1 MRTKGYIKLP
11 RAIQAE
17 SWYRKPACRLVA
29 LHLLLEASYRDEA
42 DEDLGVV
49 EVGTL
54 RSSVRQLAIEV
65 GISVQSL
72 RTALDTLK
80 ASGFVE
86 VKAIENGGRAD
97 GLTMVVRWDKYTSLR
112 DDNIML
118 NNSRTNS
125 RTNTRSAFVTAEN
138 SGNYSDEK
146 KLLTHGLTHGLTHN
160 KEEIINNTHTGYYNP
175 GKILKAG
182 AREAQAYTREVH
194 ELEQWIALYTPDF
207 LAMEIPLSPKR
218 MAEMISTYPMPDIQ
232 RLLATAWSK
241 GACSRHRSAWQAFKS
256 FARNDR
262 ELKATTGEKLYTYAE
277 MCDYVARYGVRQ
289 EDAFSIVPQPNGE
302 KPKWRRNA

>member
-1 MRTKGYIKLP
+1 M
-11 RAIQAE
+11 
-17 SWYRKPACRLVA
+17 
-29 LHLLLEASYRDEA
+29 
-42 DEDLGVV
+42 GVV

-54 RSSVRQLAIEV
+54 RTSVRQLAVEI

-97 GLTMVVRWDKYTSLR
+97 GLTMVVRWGEYTSLR

-118 NNSRTNS
+118 NNT
-125 RTNTRSAFVTAEN
+125 RTNTRTNTRDTFATAEN
-138 SGNYSDEK
+138 SGDYSDEK

-160 KEEIINNTHTGYYNP
+160 NKEIINNTHTGYYNNP
-175 GKILKAG
+175 DITKSAG
-182 AREAQAYTREVH
+182 AREAQAHAYTREVR
-194 ELEQWIALYTPDF
+194 ELEQWIALNTPDF
-207 LAMEIPLSPKR
+207 LAMEIPFSPQR
-218 MAEMISTYPMPDIQ
+218 MAEMIAAYPISDIQ

-277 MCDYVARYGVRQ
+277 MCDYVSRYNVRQ
-289 EDAFSIVPQPNGE
+289 EDYFVIVPMGGGE
-302 KPKWRRNA
+302 KPKWRRIAQSV